1 MRCDACRN
9 ELNRLAFTDS
19 LEETWT
25 AIRDTVEAPSPG
37 FLERLLGRFGVS
49 AETGR
54 LLAAVPS
61 MRGGWLAGV
70 TFSILF
76 AGFAS
81 MFGADVGISLFLMV
95 APLAPVAGVAAA
107 FGGDADPSHE
117 LVVTTP
123 YSAGRLLLLRTLAV
137 LATCTPIAMLVG
149 LALPGPAWLMVAWL
163 SPAAAGIAVTLALAP
178 AIGLTYCGHLGR
190 SGLGDAQH
198 HHEQGPRPARPRRP
212 GRSAR
217 LSVPRR
223 GVCRGDPLQVPVP
236 RTAQEAVMN
245 SVVLTGVGKKY
256 GRSPALSDVGL
267 SLAPGITGLLGPNGA
282 GKTTLLRILAT
293 ALAADEG
300 EVRVLGQDPTTSAG
314 RTTIRRNLGYLPQ
327 EAGFPRGFT
336 TFGFVD
342 YMAILKEW
350 TERDIRHAEV
360 RRVLDQVDLGDL
372 ATKRVHALSGGQRR
386 RVLLAQALLGQ
397 PDVPGPGR
405 TDDRPRSGATCPAPR
420 HPVHRG

>member
-1 MRCDACRN
+1 
-9 ELNRLAFTDS
+9 
-19 LEETWT
+19 
-25 AIRDTVEAPSPG
+25 
-37 FLERLLGRFGVS
+37 
-49 AETGR
+49 
-54 LLAAVPS
+54 

-76 AGFAS
+76 AWFAS

-117 LVVTTP
+117 VVVTTP

-163 SPAAAGIAVTLALAP
+163 SPAVAGIAVTLALAP
-178 AIGLTYCGHLGR
+178 AIGLTPAATSVGAVWATL
-190 SGLGDAQH
+190 SIATQ
-198 HHEQGPRPARPRRP
+198 QSARPAGAGRP
-212 GRSAR
+212 GRPAR

-223 GVCRGDPLQVPVP
+223 GLRRDDPLHVPVP
-236 RTAQEAVMN
+236 RTAQEALMN

-293 ALAADEG
+293 ALAADRG
-300 EVRVLGQDPTTSAG
+300 EVRVLGQDPTTVAG
-314 RTTIRRNLGYLPQ
+314 RLAIRRNLGYLPQ

-342 YMAILKEW
+342 YLAILKEW
-350 TERDIRHAEV
+350 TDRAPRHAEV
-360 RRVLDQVDLGDL
+360 RRVLDAG
-372 ATKRVHALSGGQRR
+372 
-386 RVLLAQALLGQ
+386 
-397 PDVPGPGR
+397 
-405 TDDRPRSGATCPAPR
+405 RPR
-420 HPVHRG
+420 